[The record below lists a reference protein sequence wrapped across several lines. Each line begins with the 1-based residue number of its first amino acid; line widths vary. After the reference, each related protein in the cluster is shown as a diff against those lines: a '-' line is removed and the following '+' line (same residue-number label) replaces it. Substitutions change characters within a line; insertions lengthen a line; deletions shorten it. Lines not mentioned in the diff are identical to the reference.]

1 MKRLKKSDVI
11 SVILCLCTMIPGLV
25 VYNKL
30 PKRVVINWGITS
42 APNNTS
48 SKAFAVF
55 GIPMIFSAFMLL
67 CCIYIRKHEQK
78 QRNSK
83 LSPIVLTFFPVIL
96 YLCQGTI
103 LLYALGK
110 LKDVRFTAC
119 LFVSLCM
126 IVLGNYMPKLRK
138 NWIVGI
144 RTPHIV
150 SNDEVW
156 YKTHRFAG
164 FIMIVCGIAAFIALL
179 LGWFVAALVVIMASV
194 ILPLIYGET
203 VYYLCRKDKQI

>member
-11 SVILCLCTMIPGLV
+11 SVILCLCTMIPGVV

-30 PKRVVINWGITS
+30 PKRVVTNWGITS

-55 GIPMIFSAFMLL
+55 GIPLIFSVFMLL
-67 CCIYIRKHEQK
+67 CCIYIRELEKK

-110 LKDVRFTAC
+110 LSDVRFAAC
-119 LFVSLCM
+119 LIVSLCM
-126 IVLGNYMPKLRK
+126 IVLGNNMPKLRK

-144 RTPHIV
+144 Q
-150 SNDEVW
+150 NQ
-156 YKTHRFAG
+156 K
-164 FIMIVCGIAAFIALL
+164 LL
-179 LGWFVAALVVIMASV
+179 
-194 ILPLIYGET
+194 
-203 VYYLCRKDKQI
+203 